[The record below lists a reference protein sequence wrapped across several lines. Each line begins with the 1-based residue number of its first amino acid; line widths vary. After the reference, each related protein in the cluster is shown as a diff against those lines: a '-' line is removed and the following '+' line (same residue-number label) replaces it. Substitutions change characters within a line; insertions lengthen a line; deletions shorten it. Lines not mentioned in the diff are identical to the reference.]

1 MNTTATV
8 FQWIARLSGLCV
20 IVLGILLWI
29 GNFDQLK
36 AIHMLFGIIVV
47 LALWALAVMGA
58 FSGVGV
64 GFVVLAIV
72 WGIIVPL
79 LGITQESLLPGAA
92 HWLIQVLHLLLGLG
106 AIGQAENLARRI
118 KRRPTMSQ
126 TAPQAGSLKGA
137 AQ

>member
-1 MNTTATV
+1 MNTTTTV
-8 FQWIARLSGLCV
+8 FQWIARIAGLIV
-20 IVLGILLWI
+20 IVLGILLWT

-36 AIHMLFGIIVV
+36 SIHMLFGITVV
-47 LALWALAVMGA
+47 LALWALAVLGA

-64 GFVVLAIV
+64 GFVALAIV

-79 LGITQESLLPGAA
+79 LGITQESLFPGGA
-92 HWLIQVLHLLLGLG
+92 HWLIQILHLLLGLG

-118 KRRPTMSQ
+118 KRRPTIGQ
-126 TAPQAGSLKGA
+126 TTSQAGTLKGA